1 MKPIE
6 LFTPEDCRF
15 ATQADAEVGFKE
27 FDIMNSNPKP
37 CLLHLLNE
45 KKYHMTA
52 FGWRTKTH
60 KQEGTCLFAFEEDEE
75 LISLGFQIS
84 NIQEL
89 KEGDVFLNEIGDY
102 FKIGKTVSGYCL
114 KEMTALLDQK
124 DAEKVAKLRGVK
136 KAKMEL
142 GTAACNIGAFPV
154 WFSKMENGAGAIAL
168 PVLGEYYI
176 PLLENQEE
184 IRISPWPENIP
195 GFTASGQLFEVRREP
210 HLHLKSLSPHK
221 IQNLPS

>member
-1 MKPIE
+1 MKTIE

-15 ATQADAEVGFKE
+15 ATQADAEVGFRE
-27 FDIMNSNPKP
+27 FDIMNSKPKP
-37 CLLHLLNE
+37 CLLHLMDEE
-45 KKYHMTA
+45 KKHMTA
-52 FGWRTKTH
+52 FGWCTKTN
-60 KQEGTCLFAFEEDEE
+60 QDGGNYLFAFEEDEE
-75 LISLGFQIS
+75 LISLGFQLS

-114 KEMTALLDQK
+114 KEMTALLNLK
-124 DAEKVAKLRGVK
+124 DAEKVAKIRGFK
-136 KAKMEL
+136 KPHMEL
-142 GTAACNIGAFPV
+142 GTATCSVGAFPV
-154 WFSKMENGAGAIAL
+154 WFSKEEKGVIAF
-168 PVLGEYYI
+168 PVLGEYYL
-176 PLLENQEE
+176 PMLECQNNG
-184 IRISPWPENIP
+184 IIISRWPEDVK

>member
-1 MKPIE
+1 MKTIE

-15 ATQADAEVGFKE
+15 ATQADAEVGFRE
-27 FDIMNSNPKP
+27 FDIMNSKPKP
-37 CLLHLLNE
+37 CLLQLMDEE
-45 KKYHMTA
+45 KKHLTA
-52 FGWRTKTH
+52 FGWCTKTNH
-60 KQEGTCLFAFEEDEE
+60 DGGNYLFAFEEDEE
-75 LISLGFQIS
+75 LISLGFQLS

-89 KEGDVFLNEIGDY
+89 KEGDVFLNETGDY

-114 KEMTALLDQK
+114 KEMTALLDKK
-124 DAEKVAKLRGVK
+124 DAEKVAKLRGIK

-142 GTAACNIGAFPV
+142 GTATCTIGAFPV
-154 WFSKMENGAGAIAL
+154 WFSKEENGAIAF
-168 PVLGEYYI
+168 PVLGEYYL
-176 PLLENQEE
+176 PLLENKED
-184 IRISPWPENIP
+184 IRVSPWPESIQ

>member
-1 MKPIE
+1 MKTIE

-15 ATQADAEVGFKE
+15 ATQADAEVGFRE
-27 FDIMNSNPKP
+27 FDIMNSKPKP
-37 CLLHLLNE
+37 CLLHLMDEE
-45 KKYHMTA
+45 KKHLTA
-52 FGWRTKTH
+52 FGWCTKTNH
-60 KQEGTCLFAFEEDEE
+60 DGGNYLFAFEEDEE
-75 LISLGFQIS
+75 LISLGFQLS

-114 KEMTALLDQK
+114 KEMTALLDKK
-124 DAEKVAKLRGVK
+124 DAEKVAKIRGFK
-136 KAKMEL
+136 KPHMEL
-142 GTAACNIGAFPV
+142 GTATCSVGAFPV
-154 WFSKMENGAGAIAL
+154 WFSKEENGAIAF
-168 PVLGEYYI
+168 PVLGEYYL
-176 PLLENQEE
+176 PLLENQED
-184 IRISPWPENIP
+184 IRVSPWPESIQ

>member
-1 MKPIE
+1 MKTIE

-15 ATQADAEVGFKE
+15 ATQADAEVGFRE
-27 FDIMNSNPKP
+27 FDIMNSKPKP
-37 CLLHLLNE
+37 CLLHLMDEE
-45 KKYHMTA
+45 KKHLTA
-52 FGWRTKTH
+52 FGWCTKTNH
-60 KQEGTCLFAFEEDEE
+60 DGGNYLFAFEEDEE
-75 LISLGFQIS
+75 LISLGFQLS

-114 KEMTALLDQK
+114 KEMTALLDKK
-124 DAEKVAKLRGVK
+124 DAEKVAKIRGFK
-136 KAKMEL
+136 KPHMEL
-142 GTAACNIGAFPV
+142 GTATCSVGAFPV
-154 WFSKMENGAGAIAL
+154 WFSKEENGAIAF
-168 PVLGEYYI
+168 PVLGEYYL
-176 PLLENQEE
+176 PLLENKED
-184 IRISPWPENIP
+184 IRVSPWPESIQ

>member
-1 MKPIE
+1 MKTIE

-15 ATQADAEVGFKE
+15 ATQADAEVGFRE

-37 CLLHLLNE
+37 CLLHLMDEE
-45 KKYHMTA
+45 KKHMTA
-52 FGWRTKTH
+52 FGWCTKTNH
-60 KQEGTCLFAFEEDEE
+60 DGGNYLFAFEEDEE
-75 LISLGFQIS
+75 LISLGFQLS

-102 FKIGKTVSGYCL
+102 FKIGKTVSGYYL
-114 KEMTALLDQK
+114 KEMTALLNLK
-124 DAEKVAKLRGVK
+124 DAEKVAKIRGFK
-136 KAKMEL
+136 KPHMEL
-142 GTAACNIGAFPV
+142 GTATCSVGAFPV
-154 WFSKMENGAGAIAL
+154 WFSKEEKGVIAF
-168 PVLGEYYI
+168 PVLGEYYL
-176 PLLENQEE
+176 PMLECQNNG
-184 IRISPWPENIP
+184 IIISRWPEDVK

>member
-1 MKPIE
+1 MKTIE
-6 LFTPEDCRF
+6 TFTPEDCRF
-15 ATQADAEVGFKE
+15 ATQADAEIGLRE

-37 CLLHLLNE
+37 CLLHLMDEE
-45 KKYHMTA
+45 KKHMTA
-52 FGWRTKTH
+52 FGWCTKTNH
-60 KQEGTCLFAFEEDEE
+60 DGGNYLFAFEEDEE
-75 LISLGFQIS
+75 LISLGFQLS

-114 KEMTALLDQK
+114 KEMTALLNLK
-124 DAEKVAKLRGVK
+124 DAEKVAKIRGFK
-136 KAKMEL
+136 KPHMEL
-142 GTAACNIGAFPV
+142 GTATCSVGAFPV
-154 WFSKMENGAGAIAL
+154 WFSKEEKGVIAF
-168 PVLGEYYI
+168 PVLGEYYL
-176 PLLENQEE
+176 PMLECQNNG
-184 IRISPWPENIP
+184 IIISRWPEDVK

>member
-1 MKPIE
+1 MKTIE
-6 LFTPEDCRF
+6 TFTPEDCRF
-15 ATQADAEVGFKE
+15 ATQADAEVGFRE
-27 FDIMNSNPKP
+27 FDIMNSKPKP
-37 CLLHLLNE
+37 CLLHLMDEE
-45 KKYHMTA
+45 KKHLTA
-52 FGWRTKTH
+52 FGWCTKTNH
-60 KQEGTCLFAFEEDEE
+60 DGGNYLFAFEEDEE
-75 LISLGFQIS
+75 LISLGFQLS

-114 KEMTALLDQK
+114 KEMTALLDKK
-124 DAEKVAKLRGVK
+124 DAEKVATLRGVK

-142 GTAACNIGAFPV
+142 GTATCTIGAFPV
-154 WFSKMENGAGAIAL
+154 WFSKEENGAIAF
-168 PVLGEYYI
+168 PVLGEYYL
-176 PLLENQEE
+176 PLLENKED
-184 IRISPWPENIP
+184 IRVSPWPESIQ

>member
-1 MKPIE
+1 MKTIE
-6 LFTPEDCRF
+6 TFTPEDCRF
-15 ATQADAEVGFKE
+15 ATKADAEVGFRE
-27 FDIMNSNPKP
+27 FNIMNSDPKP

-52 FGWRTKTH
+52 FGWCTKTNH
-60 KQEGTCLFAFEEDEE
+60 DGGNYLFAFEEDEE
-75 LISLGFQIS
+75 LISLGFQLS

-114 KEMTALLDQK
+114 KEMTALLDKK

-136 KAKMEL
+136 KPHMEL
-142 GTAACNIGAFPV
+142 GTAACTIGAFPV
-154 WFSKMENGAGAIAL
+154 WFSKEENGAIAF
-168 PVLGEYYI
+168 PVLGEYYL
-176 PLLENQEE
+176 PLLENQED
-184 IRISPWPENIP
+184 IRVSPWPESIQ